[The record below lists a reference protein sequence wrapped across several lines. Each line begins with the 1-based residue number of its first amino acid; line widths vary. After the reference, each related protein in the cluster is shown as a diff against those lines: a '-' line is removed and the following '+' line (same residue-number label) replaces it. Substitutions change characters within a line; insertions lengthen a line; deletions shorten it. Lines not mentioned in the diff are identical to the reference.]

1 MYQWQEESRSE
12 TRTKLGGGEETVTTY
27 TYTKVWSSSPI
38 DSSGFQSP
46 GGHENPSMT
55 LEADTTFATDATL
68 GAFQLEENVLGQ
80 MDGAQP
86 LALGAEQGEA
96 IQAAAGQGR
105 NLTVA
110 NNQIYIGINPQLP
123 AVGDTRVSYL
133 VTPAGETSVVG
144 RQNGD
149 GFLPYRTQNGT
160 EILMVAAGDTPAAD
174 MFQSAQDANTFMAW
188 AIRVGGIILLMVG
201 FGLILAPFGVLA
213 DVLPLA
219 GTIVRMGTGLIGF
232 VLGLLVGT
240 VTIAIAWFAFR
251 PILTAVILLI
261 GGAIAFAVWRFGRG
275 RAKKKLAAKE
285 ASASAA

>member
-1 MYQWQEESRSE
+1 
-12 TRTKLGGGEETVTTY
+12 
-27 TYTKVWSSSPI
+27 
-38 DSSGFQSP
+38 
-46 GGHENPSMT
+46 MT

>member
-1 MYQWQEESRSE
+1 
-12 TRTKLGGGEETVTTY
+12 
-27 TYTKVWSSSPI
+27 
-38 DSSGFQSP
+38 
-46 GGHENPSMT
+46 
-55 LEADTTFATDATL
+55 
-68 GAFQLEENVLGQ
+68 
-80 MDGAQP
+80 
-86 LALGAEQGEA
+86 
-96 IQAAAGQGR
+96 
-105 NLTVA
+105 
-110 NNQIYIGINPQLP
+110 
-123 AVGDTRVSYL
+123 
-133 VTPAGETSVVG
+133 
-144 RQNGD
+144 
-149 GFLPYRTQNGT
+149 
-160 EILMVAAGDTPAAD
+160 
-174 MFQSAQDANTFMAW
+174 
-188 AIRVGGIILLMVG
+188 MVG